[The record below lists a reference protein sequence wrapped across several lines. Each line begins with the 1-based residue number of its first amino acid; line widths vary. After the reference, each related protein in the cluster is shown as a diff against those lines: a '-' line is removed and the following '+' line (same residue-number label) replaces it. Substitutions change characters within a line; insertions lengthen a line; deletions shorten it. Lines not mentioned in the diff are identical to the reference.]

1 MRTHRSCCTGSP
13 VAALVFL
20 GAMAM
25 ASQIDRGRTCGPAV
39 QTAPEVAT
47 RTPPPVTT
55 LRTRDAE
62 VAIYAI
68 DGALRYTVLGKDARV
83 LMHLGSERAFTGAFP
98 TLAEHVEAAF
108 AEERPWDAEH

>member
-1 MRTHRSCCTGSP
+1 MVTL
-13 VAALVFL
+13 ALL

-25 ASQIDRGRTCGPAV
+25 ASQYERGRGCELGARAMPQHGA
-39 QTAPEVAT
+39 
-47 RTPPPVTT
+47 RTPPPITT

-83 LMHLGSERAFTGAFP
+83 LMHLGSERAFVTGFP
-98 TLAEHVEAAF
+98 VLAEHVEAAF
-108 AEERPWDAEH
+108 ADERPWDAEH

>member
-1 MRTHRSCCTGSP
+1 M
-13 VAALVFL
+13 AALVLL

-25 ASQIDRGRTCGPAV
+25 ASQYERGRGCDAGVRTV
-39 QTAPEVAT
+39 SEWTD

-62 VAIYAI
+62 VAIYAV

-83 LMHLGSERAFTGAFP
+83 LMHLGSERAFVSAFP
-98 TLAEHVEAAF
+98 VLAEHVEAAF
-108 AEERPWDAEH
+108 ADERPWDAVD